1 VLVEA
6 ALDDPAMFVDPETIG
21 KIVDFSPS
29 RHEVCQHECFLIC
42 KLIFTDFFFPD
53 VFVSMYKL

>member
-1 VLVEA
+1 MLVEA

-29 RHEVCQHECFLIC
+29 RHEVCQPGCFLIC
-42 KLIFTDFFFPD
+42 KLILTEFFCR
-53 VFVSMYKL
+53 